1 MAIRRIDDDELR
13 AVKMARLLIGESS
26 VVAFDVIAL
35 AAAGS
40 TNSACSESFVT
51 QFLVEPRRTTL
62 SSLGAICQGLD
73 SDFIVSK
80 NAPIGP

>member
-1 MAIRRIDDDELR
+1 
-13 AVKMARLLIGESS
+13 

-35 AAAGS
+35 AASGS
-40 TNSACSESFVT
+40 TNSACSELFVT
-51 QFLVEPRRTTL
+51 QPLVEPGRTTL
-62 SSLGAICQGLD
+62 SSLGAIRQGLD